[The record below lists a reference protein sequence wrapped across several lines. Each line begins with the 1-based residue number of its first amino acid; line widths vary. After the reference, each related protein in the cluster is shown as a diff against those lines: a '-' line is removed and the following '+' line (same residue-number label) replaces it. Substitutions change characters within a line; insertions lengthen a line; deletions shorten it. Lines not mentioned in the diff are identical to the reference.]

1 MTNSL
6 PSNENKSSDTNVIYV
21 DLDSLLDTR
30 LGALASLKDEYAVN
44 ALTSGYTSRDRD
56 EFKDVPY
63 DIFKKAYDKR
73 NVDTLMMST
82 FTDVF
87 TLLQSCIKSTFEIAA
102 TNPNTRP
109 LQIQVNVYPYELSE
123 DEMAEIS
130 TAVWCKLK
138 EMVDVNVVNINDAFL
153 TPQYCKDT
161 YTMMIRYDYQS
172 WLKTH
177 HDSHAFEKVKM
188 PEVAIVAPAL
198 YQRRPSEQELSE
210 LKEQNIH
217 PFTAI
222 EYAMAPFF
230 TLRMTD
236 VAVFCISKEILNANS
251 LVSDNKTDDG
261 INVKE
266 PQSPDIYITQA
277 SHASVSAIDPDDGF
291 DVF

>member
-1 MTNSL
+1 MTNAF
-6 PSNENKSSDTNVIYV
+6 PSNEVKAPDTNIIYV
-21 DLDSLLDTR
+21 DLDALLDTR
-30 LGALASLKDEYAVN
+30 LGTLAFLKNEYAVN
-44 ALTSGYTSRDRD
+44 ALNDGYTSRDRD

-73 NVDTLMMST
+73 NVETLMMST

-102 TNPNTRP
+102 TNPNTKS
-109 LQIQVNVYPYELSE
+109 LQIQVNVYPYDLTEE
-123 DEMAEIS
+123 EMAEIS
-130 TAVWCKLK
+130 TAVWSRLK
-138 EMVDVNVVNINDAFL
+138 EMVDVNVVKVNDAFL

-177 HDSHAFEKVKM
+177 HDSHAFEKVKI
-188 PEVAIVAPAL
+188 PEIAIVAPAL

-217 PFTAI
+217 PFTAV

-236 VAVFCISKEILNANS
+236 IAVFCISKEILNANDQTLGS
-251 LVSDNKTDDG
+251 KVKDG
-261 INVKE
+261 INVE
-266 PQSPDIYITQA
+266 GTESLNTDTSAQSHTL
-277 SHASVSAIDPDDGF
+277 SSGSVPDDGF
-291 DVF
+291 DLF